1 MCLLFYQ
8 WPLTVTDKSLV
19 ISAPSIKASGICGTV
34 YVAEPLDACSSL
46 TNKIGPAVTNTTSP
60 FVLIVRGGCSFDEKV
75 RRAQAAGFKTAIV
88 YDSENDALVA
98 SMFSSTSASYF
109 QFFMVLC
116 FVSVILMPHPLRNI
130 I

>member
-1 MCLLFYQ
+1 M
-8 WPLTVTDKSLV
+8 
-19 ISAPSIKASGICGTV
+19 
-34 YVAEPLDACSSL
+34 AEPLDACSSL